1 MPTHQPDEEEFRR
14 IVRAFLAEHAEREG
28 WMRDEYG
35 RAPSDDAPN
44 EVRLARNR
52 RCLTLLHEA
61 GLGAISWP
69 TEYGG
74 QGLTNRHQVIF
85 NHEVAGY
92 SLPLG
97 MFIIG
102 HGMCAP
108 TLLAYGTDDQK
119 HRHLP
124 PLLRGEE
131 IWCQLFSE
139 PGAGSDLAAVQCRAE
154 QDGDDWIITGQK
166 VWTSGAHNAA
176 FGLLLARSDPS
187 AARHAG
193 LTTFIVDMAHPD
205 VDVRG
210 LRDMSGA
217 SRFNEVFFN
226 ECRLGPG
233 ALLGE
238 VGAGWRNAITTLMNE
253 RVSIGTSPGGFG
265 QPSGVLIAEA
275 RRRGIGPEPALVDR
289 LADVTIAERLVE
301 LLGQRVSEALLAGTE
316 PGPEGSLAKLAGTRL
331 SKRSAALALEI
342 VGPASIAW
350 EPGVDSAQSGG
361 SGSAWAT
368 VQAHTAGLSIAGG
381 TDEIMKNILAERA
394 LGLPREPR
402 SETKN

>member
-1 MPTHQPDEEEFRR
+1 MPTHHPDEEEFRR
-14 IVRAFLAEHAEREG
+14 SVRAFLAEHAEREG

-85 NHEVAGY
+85 NHEVASY

-154 QDGDDWIITGQK
+154 RDGDDWIITGQK
-166 VWTSGAHNAA
+166 VWTSGAHNSA

-193 LTTFIVDMAHPD
+193 LTTFIVDMA
-205 VDVRG
+205 
-210 LRDMSGA
+210 
-217 SRFNEVFFN
+217 
-226 ECRLGPG
+226 
-233 ALLGE
+233 
-238 VGAGWRNAITTLMNE
+238 
-253 RVSIGTSPGGFG
+253 
-265 QPSGVLIAEA
+265 QP
-275 RRRGIGPEPALVDR
+275 RRR
-289 LADVTIAERLVE
+289 
-301 LLGQRVSEALLAGTE
+301 
-316 PGPEGSLAKLAGTRL
+316 
-331 SKRSAALALEI
+331 RS
-342 VGPASIAW
+342 
-350 EPGVDSAQSGG
+350 
-361 SGSAWAT
+361 
-368 VQAHTAGLSIAGG
+368 
-381 TDEIMKNILAERA
+381 
-394 LGLPREPR
+394 R
-402 SETKN
+402 SR

>member
-1 MPTHQPDEEEFRR
+1 
-14 IVRAFLAEHAEREG
+14 
-28 WMRDEYG
+28 MRNAKAGCAIEYG

-74 QGLTNRHQVIF
+74 QGLTHRHQVIF

-108 TLLAYGTDDQK
+108 TLLAYGTDHQK

-124 PLLRGEE
+124 PLLRGDE

-154 QDGDDWIITGQK
+154 RDGDDWIITGQK

-187 AARHAG
+187 ASRHAG
-193 LTTFIVDMAHPD
+193 LTTFIIDMSHPD

-217 SRFNEVFFN
+217 TRFNEVFFD

-238 VGAGWRNAITTLMNE
+238 VGAGWKSAITTLMNE

-265 QPSGVLIAEA
+265 QPLGVLVSEA
-275 RRRGIGPEPALVDR
+275 RRRGIGTESRPGRTDSELSRSPNGWSSCSASASPRRSSRESNPARRARWGSSPARDCPSARRRWRWRSSGRHRSRGSPVGRIAESGDRVDR
-289 LADVTIAERLVE
+289 GRPCRRTP
-301 LLGQRVSEALLAGTE
+301 
-316 PGPEGSLAKLAGTRL
+316 PGC
-331 SKRSAALALEI
+331 RSPAA
-342 VGPASIAW
+342 P
-350 EPGVDSAQSGG
+350 
-361 SGSAWAT
+361 
-368 VQAHTAGLSIAGG
+368 
-381 TDEIMKNILAERA
+381 M
-394 LGLPREPR
+394 R
-402 SETKN
+402 S